1 VRGEWKTRPLGD
13 VCRVIGGGTPSK
25 GRPEFYGGTIPWAT
39 VGDMQVEMLS
49 STVSRITEDAVGKS
63 ATNVIPAGSV
73 VIATRVGLGKVCM
86 LGQDTAIN
94 QDLRGIIPLNR
105 SQVSERYLFWWFKS
119 IADCIVAEGTGA
131 TVQGVKVPFVK
142 ALSVPVPPPA
152 EQQRIVGILDK
163 AFAAMS
169 TARENAE
176 KNLRNA
182 RALFESHLESI
193 FTQRGA
199 GWMDKRLEEVGAT
212 QTGSTPKTAD
222 RDNYGNFIPFVKPA
236 DFNRDGSL
244 DYKNH
249 GLTEV
254 GLSQARR
261 VVAESVLMVCIGAT
275 IGKCGYCD
283 RNIATN
289 QQVNAL
295 TPHNSACYKFVY
307 YQMLTEDFQ
316 RRVLLSSGQ
325 TTLPIISKS
334 KWGGLTLATPS
345 TVREQQLIAAEL
357 DALRAETQRLESIYQ
372 RKLAALD
379 ELKNSLLHQA
389 FSGDL

>member
-1 VRGEWKTRPLGD
+1 MRGEWKTRPLGD

-334 KWGGLTLATPS
+334 KWGGLTLAIPS